1 MFCPKCGMQL
11 PDGST
16 ACPACGPFP
25 APLQPYQPVMSVPQV
40 PDYLVWSILELIFCC
55 LPFGIVG
62 LVYAVQANSAK
73 TYGHFQ
79 DAMQK
84 ANTAKKF
91 LIWGIVIWGIGAA
104 LYLLYVII
112 MIIVMVSVGVNA
124 CPPR

>member
-16 ACPACGPFP
+16 ACPACGPLT
-25 APLQPYQPVMSVPQV
+25 APVQPYQPGMSAPQV
-40 PDYLVWSILELIFCC
+40 PDYLVLSILELLFCC

-73 TYGHFQ
+73 ANGQFQ

-91 LIWGIVIWGIGAA
+91 LIWGIALWGIGVA
-104 LYLLYVII
+104 LYLLFLIF
-112 MIIVMVSVGVNA
+112 MIIVGVNA
-124 CPPR
+124 GPQ